1 MKLVVKDNKKKWTNS
16 FVVDPQRKNICIDKW
31 RGIFDRLKTKK
42 RSILPVVI
50 SQKIGCMGGR
60 NGSRIERNRTF

>member
-1 MKLVVKDNKKKWTNS
+1 MDEFVRRRSAKKEY
-16 FVVDPQRKNICIDKW
+16 IDKW
-31 RGIFDRLKTKK
+31 RRIFDRLKTKK